1 MINIFKKILLIILI
15 IIISIIFY
23 FLFFFNP
30 NDFKHEI
37 ETYLSS
43 KTGLEITYEGDI
55 DIIYTPESVVSV
67 PNIRVFENNNLIV
80 EIQELNMIVATE
92 KIKDKILD
100 VKKIEAIN
108 LRYYGINIDDI
119 LLKTYSILSLQN
131 ISLDTNNITSLK
143 HMSASAIVRDN
154 AMIISNIVMKS
165 QLLQASGQGKI
176 NIDDKNTSINLT
188 GEILDKIDV
197 SQQYINRYPEKLSGE
212 ELPIIISGKMENLSI
227 SIDLEKII
235 KKKINPIKDKI
246 VDDIKDKVIDELKDK
261 IKLPF

>member
-1 MINIFKKILLIILI
+1 MINIFKKIFLIILI

-100 VKKIEAIN
+100 VKKIEATN

-131 ISLDTNNITSLK
+131 ISLDTNNITNLK
-143 HMSASAIVRDN
+143 HMSASAILRDN
-154 AMIISNIVMKS
+154 TMIISNIIMKS

-176 NIDDKNTSINLT
+176 NINDKNTLINLT
-188 GEILDKIDV
+188 GEILDKSDV
-197 SQQYINRYPEKLSGE
+197 SQQYINRYPDKLSGE

-235 KKKINPIKDKI
+235 KKKINPIKDKV

>member
-1 MINIFKKILLIILI
+1 
-15 IIISIIFY
+15 
-23 FLFFFNP
+23 
-30 NDFKHEI
+30 
-37 ETYLSS
+37 
-43 KTGLEITYEGDI
+43 
-55 DIIYTPESVVSV
+55 
-67 PNIRVFENNNLIV
+67 
-80 EIQELNMIVATE
+80 
-92 KIKDKILD
+92 
-100 VKKIEAIN
+100 
-108 LRYYGINIDDI
+108 
-119 LLKTYSILSLQN
+119 
-131 ISLDTNNITSLK
+131 
-143 HMSASAIVRDN
+143 MSAYAIVRDN